1 MRRRRLL
8 AAGVPAAALLAAGTV
23 VATSARDRDGG
34 NRASAAAPSTGP
46 TVAVQRR
53 TLVDRRRVDG
63 TLGYSGRRSVATR
76 LPGTITS
83 LPHAGAVVQPG
94 HALFTVDR
102 DPIVLM
108 DGALPAFR
116 ALHQGLEGRDVAQ
129 LEGGLA
135 ALGYD
140 PGIVDGRFTATTASA
155 VKAWQRDRGLHVT
168 GAVELGRVVF
178 LPGARRVTTVDA
190 ELGAAAGGPVL
201 STTST
206 RRVVTAKLDAADQT
220 LAQRGGHVRIEL
232 PDARI
237 VSGTVASV
245 GTVASAA
252 GGGGSGGD
260 STAKVTVTISLRT
273 RGAAGRLD
281 QAPVSVQFARTTR
294 RHVLAVP
301 VQALVARAGGGY
313 ALQRADG
320 RLVAVTPGL
329 FADGY
334 VEISGRAVGAG
345 DRVQAPR

>member
-8 AAGVPAAALLAAGTV
+8 AAGLPAAALLAAGTV

-34 NRASAAAPSTGP
+34 NRASAAAHSTGP
-46 TVAVQRR
+46 TVPVQRR
-53 TLVDRRRVDG
+53 TLVDRQRVDG

-116 ALHQGLEGRDVAQ
+116 ALHDGLEGADVAQ
-129 LEGGLA
+129 LERGLA
-135 ALGYD
+135 AMGYD
-140 PGIVDGRFTATTASA
+140 PGVVDGRFTATTASA

-178 LPGARRVTTVDA
+178 LPGARRVTTVEA

-237 VSGTVASV
+237 VAGTVASV

-252 GGGGSGGD
+252 GGGSGGGG
-260 STAKVTVTISLRT
+260 TAKVTVTISLRT

-281 QAPVSVQFARTTR
+281 EAPVSVQFARTTR

-313 ALQRADG
+313 GLQRADG

-334 VEISGRAVGAG
+334 VEVTGRAVGAG

>member
-8 AAGVPAAALLAAGTV
+8 AAGLPAAALLAAGTV
-23 VATSARDRDGG
+23 VATSARDRDGS

-46 TVAVQRR
+46 TVPVQRR
-53 TLVDRRRVDG
+53 TLVDRQRVDG

-116 ALHQGLEGRDVAQ
+116 ALHHGLEGADVAQ
-129 LEGGLA
+129 LERGLA
-135 ALGYD
+135 AMGYD
-140 PGIVDGRFTATTASA
+140 PGVVDGRFTATTASA

-178 LPGARRVTTVDA
+178 LPGARRVTTVEA

-220 LAQRGGHVRIEL
+220 LARRGGHVRIEL

-237 VSGTVASV
+237 VAGTVASV

-252 GGGGSGGD
+252 GGGSGGA
-260 STAKVTVTISLRT
+260 TAKVTVTISLRT

-281 QAPVSVQFARTTR
+281 EAPVSVQFARTTR

-334 VEISGRAVGAG
+334 VEVTGQAVGAG